1 MPQIAVAYSPT
12 ATGGTSGTVQTGSF
26 YLGNMVT
33 GKTWNQTVTATGGNT
48 FFYASPLT
56 ASSYIM
62 AIPKAGASPTQPQF
76 FASLNNGALSQTDG
90 AFISTCAY
98 ILKNYQ
104 ADGKIAQP
112 GVNPAGCSSVPD
124 CQTQFTATGWFQ
136 NYNWVAPA

>member
-26 YLGNMVT
+26 YLGNMIA

-76 FASLNNGALSQTDG
+76 FASLLNGALSKTDG
-90 AFISTCAY
+90 AFISTCSY
-98 ILKNYQ
+98 ILRNYQ
-104 ADGKIAQP
+104 ANGTVGQP
-112 GVNPAGCSSVPD
+112 GANPAGCSSVPD

-136 NYNWVAPA
+136 NYNWVAPV